1 MSFLDDQATGQI
13 GIGEKANLSTLTRRK
28 RKRKK
33 GQAPT
38 GAETY
43 SLMPQNEFS
52 NIVSSP
58 TDLQQ
63 VGIGNLLQAQGDSA
77 GKVPNVFEKY
87 DSAAPLLGTKEA
99 VYYQPPEE
107 EEEEEEEDL
116 PSVEDDPMRNFSP
129 GIPSDDDFLDPDN
142 INYNVRDATFNAMS
156 ETGQPIGLVAAP
168 ARYDEDGNR
177 LTGMDAIIDTL
188 NPFNTNYSRTM
199 PTGGASGTS
208 LAPFEDGREAFN
220 DQFNINFDESI
231 GEGLADQAEANI
243 AAEAANEAGRAEA
256 ESLGLGTEGPG
267 GPPGGGV
274 EAGASGIS
282 YGGMDTVDHSDDGS
296 WGFASGGTVK
306 AKNKNS
312 FMSMKGK

>member
-38 GAETY
+38 GSETY

-58 TDLQQ
+58 TDIQQ

-77 GKVPNVFEKY
+77 GKVPNVFEEY

-99 VYYQPPEE
+99 VYYQPPPDE

-116 PSVEDDPMRNFSP
+116 PSVEDDPMRDFSP
-129 GIPSDDDFLDPDN
+129 DTGIDEKGNPNYQDPFAT
-142 INYNVRDATFNAMS
+142 DAEGNPMAPGATGLTFAQDMANLKISAQKFFPFGKTGYETQDP
-156 ETGQPIGLVAAP
+156 ETGGSGRMAP
-168 ARYDEDGNR
+168 LPKGALEAYGNY
-177 LTGMDAIIDTL
+177 GDAPEGGT
-188 NPFNTNYSRTM
+188 T
-199 PTGGASGTS
+199 GASGQGTG
-208 LAPFEDGREAFN
+208 GRGGPTL
-220 DQFNINFDESI
+220 S
-231 GEGLADQAEANI
+231 GLTPDALDA
-243 AAEAANEAGRAEA
+243 
-256 ESLGLGTEGPG
+256 LGLTGEIDPGVSGVGDSGGDGGDGGGGDAPGEPDAPG
-267 GPPGGGV
+267 GAGG
-274 EAGASGIS
+274 
-282 YGGMDTVDHSDDGS
+282 
-296 WGFASGGTVK
+296 WNLASGGTVK